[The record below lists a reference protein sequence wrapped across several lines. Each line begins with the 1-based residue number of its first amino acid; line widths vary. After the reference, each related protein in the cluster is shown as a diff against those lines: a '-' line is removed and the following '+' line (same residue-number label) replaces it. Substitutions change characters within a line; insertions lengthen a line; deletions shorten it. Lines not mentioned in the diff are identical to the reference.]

1 MEEAVRQQLD
11 SASASVCK
19 YKLGCAGSGVEVGF
33 VNECTLLH
41 CFVNASI
48 LAKPMD
54 LIWKRDFVKEF
65 RRPCKSVKRCSGAVF
80 SSEAPK
86 KAIDDSQSELL
97 DYPVV
102 PTSNWYR

>member
-1 MEEAVRQQLD
+1 MDRGSCSFLLFASRCTMMDGRAVRQQLD
-11 SASASVCK
+11 RASASVCK

-41 CFVNASI
+41 CFANASI

-65 RRPCKSVKRCSGAVF
+65 RRRQSQCKSCLV
-80 SSEAPK
+80 
-86 KAIDDSQSELL
+86 
-97 DYPVV
+97 
-102 PTSNWYR
+102 